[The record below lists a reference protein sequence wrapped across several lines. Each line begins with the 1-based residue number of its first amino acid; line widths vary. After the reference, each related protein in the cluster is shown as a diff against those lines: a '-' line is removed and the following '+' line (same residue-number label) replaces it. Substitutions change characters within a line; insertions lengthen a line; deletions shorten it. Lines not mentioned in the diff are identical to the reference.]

1 MTPATLFIAD
11 LHLSQAR
18 PDITAAFLRFMAEEA
33 PRADA
38 LYILGD
44 LFEFW
49 IGDDEPNPLH
59 TSVSEACRACVEQ
72 GTPIYF
78 VHGNRDFLLGREFAG
93 RAGVTLLPEHSVV
106 ELYGKPALVMHGDT
120 LCIDDRDYQRF
131 RRITHWPWLQWL
143 FRRLPLSWRL
153 KVADCMRNTS
163 QNANQAKSMSLM
175 DVTQLEVERQMA
187 QYHVELLIHG
197 HTHRP
202 AIHQLTLDGKAARR
216 IVLGDWYTQG
226 SVLEVTP
233 TGVELQTRAFEEQA

>member
-1 MTPATLFIAD
+1 MNQTTLFIAD
-11 LHLSQAR
+11 LHLSTGR

-59 TSVSEACRACVEQ
+59 ACVAEACRACVGQ
-72 GTPIYF
+72 GTPVYF
-78 VHGNRDFLLGREFAG
+78 VHGNRDFLLGRDFAG
-93 RAGVTLLPEHSVV
+93 RAGLTLLPEHTVV
-106 ELYGKPALVMHGDT
+106 ELYGKPVLIMHGDT
-120 LCIDDRDYQRF
+120 LCTDDRDYQRF

-143 FRRLPLSWRL
+143 FRRLPLSWRI
-153 KVADCMRNTS
+153 KVADGMRNKS
-163 QNANQAKSMSLM
+163 QNANQAKSMMLM
-175 DVTQLEVERQMA
+175 DVSQLEVERQMA
-187 QYHVELLIHG
+187 QHKVELLIHG

-202 AIHQLTLDGKAARR
+202 DIHQLTLDDRAARR

-226 SVLEVTP
+226 SVLRVTP
-233 TGVELQTRAFEEQA
+233 EGERLQRRQLG

>member
-11 LHLSQAR
+11 LHLSPAR
-18 PDITAAFLRFMAEEA
+18 PDITAAFLRFMAEDA

-49 IGDDEPNPLH
+49 IGDDEPCPLH
-59 TSVSEACRACVEQ
+59 ARVAEACRACVEQ
-72 GTPIYF
+72 GTPVYF
-78 VHGNRDFLLGREFAG
+78 VRGNRDFLLGEEFAG
-93 RAGVTLLPEHSVV
+93 RAGLTLLPEQQVV
-106 ELYGKPALVMHGDT
+106 ELYGRPVLIMHGDT
-120 LCIDDRDYQRF
+120 LCIDDLDYQRF

-143 FRRLPLSWRL
+143 FRRLPLRWRI
-153 KVADCMRNTS
+153 KIANRTRSTS
-163 QNANQAKSMSLM
+163 QHANQTKSMRLM

-187 QYHVELLIHG
+187 QHQVDLLIHG

-202 AIHQLTLDGKAARR
+202 AIHHFTVNGRAARR

-226 SVLEVTP
+226 SVLNIGPQGEQ
-233 TGVELQTRAFEEQA
+233 LQQRQLG